1 LFVSTAAD
9 IDDLAMLAEFAQ
21 LALERARAASR
32 RAEAVEAEG
41 GDPQVHLVAFDRMG
55 RAMRLALSL
64 RRRLADEAQ
73 RRSDRRVEAR
83 KEHLRAALAPAIR
96 LHADFSDRQA
106 LDWALAHRLETEAE
120 TLASLP
126 FETGVAR
133 LAKMLGLPPESLHAE
148 PSEHR
153 EAGTDGA
160 EGGTFADRMAPDLVT
175 GDPVACGHTAAIRA
189 AATGPP

>member
-64 RRRLADEAQ
+64 RRR
-73 RRSDRRVEAR
+73 
-83 KEHLRAALAPAIR
+83 
-96 LHADFSDRQA
+96 F
-106 LDWALAHRLETEAE
+106 TGEAE
-120 TLASLP
+120 
-126 FETGVAR
+126 R
-133 LAKMLGLPPESLHAE
+133 
-148 PSEHR
+148 
-153 EAGTDGA
+153 
-160 EGGTFADRMAPDLVT
+160 
-175 GDPVACGHTAAIRA
+175 
-189 AATGPP
+189 